1 MLHSHTLHGYVHSER
16 CFSLSAVVVQSE
28 VEELGHV
35 HGGTEADKSARERLP
50 APPPPSHFTGGPHF
64 YEEVED
70 TKDSVWLVQVVP
82 TGGPHVEPLLDD
94 YSWRIVCNQ
103 VAPFAIRTG
112 VFDCKLDRR

>member
-1 MLHSHTLHGYVHSER
+1 
-16 CFSLSAVVVQSE
+16 VVQSE

-35 HGGTEADKSARERLP
+35 RAGTEADKSTRERLP
-50 APPPPSHFTGGPHF
+50 TPPPPSRFTGGPHF

-94 YSWRIVCNQ
+94 YSWHIVCSQ

>member
-1 MLHSHTLHGYVHSER
+1 M
-16 CFSLSAVVVQSE
+16 VVQSE
-28 VEELGHV
+28 VEELSHV
-35 HGGTEADKSARERLP
+35 RSGTDGEKSARERLST
-50 APPPPSHFTGGPHF
+50 PPPPSRFTGGAHF

-82 TGGPHVEPLLDD
+82 AGGSHDEPLLDD
-94 YSWRIVCNQ
+94 YSWRIVCSQ